1 MTFVIIVPATM
12 PWTDITLVHLKRN
25 LDKLEHCIIKYCAF
39 LIRNKIS
46 MKHFNA

>member
-1 MTFVIIVPATM
+1 MTFVNIVAATM
-12 PWTDITLVHLKRN
+12 HWTNIIVHLKRN
-25 LDKLEHCIIKYCAF
+25 LDKLEYCIIKYFAF